1 MLSCRDTAKINASG
15 QKIPL
20 LKKPSILFNYFI
32 CKTCRSYAYH
42 MVLLSICVRKLNVK
56 DEAKEKALEE
66 KILQKFIKN
75 VEKK

>member
-20 LKKPSILFNYFI
+20 LKKPSIWFHYII
-32 CKTCRSYAYH
+32 CKTCRAYSYQ
-42 MVLLSICVRKLNVK
+42 MDLLSKGVRKLNVK